1 MHILLV
7 ADGRSP
13 TTRGWIRGLVALQH
27 QVTLVST
34 YPCLA
39 VPDVY
44 KQFTVPVALGALA
57 GSQASAKGRAGSG
70 AGGLKKLLG
79 RARGLALALRYWLGP
94 LTLPFYAPHLHEII
108 ERTQP
113 DLVHALRVPFEGMLA
128 MMAQPSIP
136 LVVSIWGNDLTLH
149 AYGSRVMRRLTA
161 QTLRRANGL
170 LADAGRDLRL
180 GQEWGFCP
188 ERPMMVLPGA
198 GGIDLTEMYHI
209 RSQAS
214 LGLEAVLPVSLAGPD
229 RPPIVVNPRGFRPGS
244 VRADTFFEAIPM
256 VHERD
261 NRVVFVCTGMA
272 GQPDALHYVQH
283 WDLRENVVLTPFLPQ
298 AQLWSLFQKADVML
312 SVSAHDGTPNSLLE
326 AMACG
331 CFPVAGDIES
341 LREWITPGVNGLLVE
356 PNKPQSVAEAVLT
369 ALDRP
374 DLRTSAAEIN
384 LGNIRK
390 RAETG
395 FVRSQMEVFYR
406 RVMGNG

>member
-39 VPDVY
+39 VPDIY
-44 KQFTVPVALGALA
+44 KQFVVPVALGGLA
-57 GSQASAKGRAGSG
+57 GSQASAKGRAGS
-70 AGGLKKLLG
+70 AGGFKKFLG

-94 LTLPFYAPHLHEII
+94 LTLPVYAPRLREII

-128 MMAQPSIP
+128 MAAQPSVP

-149 AYGSRVMRRLTA
+149 AYGSQAMRRWTTR
-161 QTLRRANGL
+161 TLRRANGL
-170 LADAGRDLRL
+170 LADARRDLRL
-180 GQEWGFCP
+180 GQEWGFSP

-198 GGIDLTEMYHI
+198 GGIDLTEMYAI

-214 LGLEAVLPVSLAGPD
+214 PELEAVLPAGLSGPNC
-229 RPPIVVNPRGFRPGS
+229 PPIVVNPRGFRPGS
-244 VRADTFFEAIPM
+244 VRTDTFFEAIPM

-261 NRVVFVCTGMA
+261 QRVVFVCTGMA
-272 GQPDALHYVQH
+272 GQLDALHYVQH
-283 WDLRENVVLTPFLPQ
+283 WKLHDSVVLTPFLSQ

-356 PNKPQSVAEAVLT
+356 PSKPQSVAEAVLS

-374 DLRTSAAEIN
+374 DLRASAAETN
-384 LGNIRK
+384 LEIIRK

-395 FVRSQMEVFYR
+395 YVRSQMEVFYR
-406 RVMGNG
+406 RVSE